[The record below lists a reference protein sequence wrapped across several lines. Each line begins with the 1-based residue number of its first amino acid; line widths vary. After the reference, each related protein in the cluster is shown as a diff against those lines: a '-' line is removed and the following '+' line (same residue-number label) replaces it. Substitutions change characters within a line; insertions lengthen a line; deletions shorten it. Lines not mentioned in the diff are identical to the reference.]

1 MALGPHNG
9 KKTVSITRILAKLRL
24 CCNVSKSFLDPNRA
38 KRVNRRMKKLLILA
52 VFLPL
57 ASPFQVSAQQ
67 ERAITTAV
75 PFLTIAAD
83 ARASG
88 MGDMGVATSFDAY
101 SQQWN
106 PAKYAFATQKS
117 GMGISYTPYLETI
130 VNDVSLLNATYY
142 NKLNDRS
149 AFAFGLRYFGLGEIE
164 LRQTIDQEAT
174 LVKPN
179 EFALDG
185 SYSLK
190 LGQSFSMAVG
200 GRFISSNLR
209 FQDGT
214 QDSQAANAFAV
225 DVAGFY
231 RSPELAY
238 NNYNGRWRLGFNI
251 SNIGGSL
258 QYDEGGQENFLPT
271 NLKFGV
277 GFDFIFDQDNIL
289 SLNSEFNKLLVPTPR
304 DFDGDGDIDSQDND
318 QYQSI
323 GFFNG
328 IFESFGDAPDGFGEE
343 LKEVTWAL
351 GAEYRFR
358 EAFMLRTGYFNE
370 SEEKGSRKF
379 MTLGAGFKYRTA
391 QIDLSYLFSTS
402 QVKNPLENTLRISLS
417 FNFGEEF
424 YND

>member
-1 MALGPHNG
+1 M
-9 KKTVSITRILAKLRL
+9 R
-24 CCNVSKSFLDPNRA
+24 
-38 KRVNRRMKKLLILA
+38 KLLLLVVLFAIAPRL
-52 VFLPL
+52 
-57 ASPFQVSAQQ
+57 SAQQ

-106 PAKYAFATQKS
+106 PAKYAFATKKS
-117 GMGISYTPYLETI
+117 GVGISYTPYLETI
-130 VNDVSLLNATYY
+130 VNDVSLLNANYY

-164 LRQTIDQEAT
+164 LRQTFDQQPT

-179 EFALDG
+179 EFALDA

-190 LGQSFSMAVG
+190 LSPSFSMAIG

-209 FQDGT
+209 FQDSS

-225 DVAGFY
+225 DVAGFF
-231 RSPELAY
+231 RSREIAY
-238 NNYNGRWRLGFNI
+238 SNYDGRWRAGFNI
-251 SNIGGSL
+251 SNLGGSL
-258 QYDEGGQENFLPT
+258 QYDAGGQENFLPT
-271 NLKFGV
+271 NLKFGG
-277 GFDFIFDQDNIL
+277 GFDFIFDQDNVLAI
-289 SLNSEFNKLLVPTPR
+289 STEFNKLLVPTPR
-304 DFDGDGDIDSQDND
+304 DFNGDGQITSEDND
-318 QYQSI
+318 EYQNIS
-323 GFFNG
+323 FFNG
-328 IFESFGDAPDGFGEE
+328 VFESFGDAPDGFGEE

-358 EAFMLRTGYFNE
+358 EAFMLRSGYFNE

-379 MTLGAGFKYRTA
+379 FTLGAGFMFKSA

-402 QVKNPLENTLRISLS
+402 QVRNPLENTLRFSLT

>member
-1 MALGPHNG
+1 
-9 KKTVSITRILAKLRL
+9 
-24 CCNVSKSFLDPNRA
+24 
-38 KRVNRRMKKLLILA
+38 MKKLLILV
-52 VFLPL
+52 VFLIV
-57 ASPFQVSAQQ
+57 ASRISAQQ

-106 PAKYAFATQKS
+106 PAKYAFATQK
-117 GMGISYTPYLETI
+117 MGVGVSYTPYLETI
-130 VNDVSLLNATYY
+130 VNDVSLLNATFY

-190 LGQSFSMAVG
+190 LSQSFSMAVA

-214 QDSQAANAFAV
+214 QDSKAANAFAV

-231 RSPELAY
+231 RSPEIAY
-238 NNYNGRWRLGFNI
+238 SNFDGRWRLGFNI

-258 QYDEGGQENFLPT
+258 QYDEGGQKNFLPT
-271 NLKFGV
+271 NLKVGT
-277 GFDFIFDQDNIL
+277 GFDFIFDQDNVLAI
-289 SLNSEFNKLLVPTPR
+289 NTEFNKLLVPTPR
-304 DFDGDGDIDSQDND
+304 DFNGDGEITAEDND
-318 QYQSI
+318 EYQNIS
-323 GFFNG
+323 FFSG
-328 IFESFGDAPDGFGEE
+328 IFESFGDAPDGFSEE
-343 LKEVTWAL
+343 LKEITWAL
-351 GAEYRFR
+351 GTEYRFR
-358 EAFMLRTGYFNE
+358 EAFMLRGGYFNE
-370 SEEKGSRKF
+370 SAEKGARKYF
-379 MTLGAGFKYRTA
+379 TLGAGFKFKSA

-402 QVKNPLENTLRISLS
+402 QVKNPLENTLRFSLT

-424 YND
+424 LND

>member
-1 MALGPHNG
+1 
-9 KKTVSITRILAKLRL
+9 
-24 CCNVSKSFLDPNRA
+24 
-38 KRVNRRMKKLLILA
+38 MKKLLILA
-52 VFLPL
+52 VLL
-57 ASPFQVSAQQ
+57 TVALTEQTSAQQ

-117 GMGISYTPYLETI
+117 GVGVSYTPYLETI
-130 VNDVSLLNATYY
+130 VNDVSLLSANYY

-149 AFAFGLRYFGLGEIE
+149 AFAFGLRYFGLGDIE
-164 LRQTIDQEAT
+164 LRQTIEQEAT

-190 LGQSFSMAVG
+190 LSQSFSMAVA

-231 RSPELAY
+231 RSPEIAY
-238 NNYNGRWRLGFNI
+238 NNYNGRWRLGFNV

-271 NLKFGV
+271 NLKFGA
-277 GFDFIFDQDNIL
+277 GFDFIFDQDNVL
-289 SLNSEFNKLLVPTPR
+289 ALNSEFNKLLVPTPR
-304 DFDGDGDIDSQDND
+304 DFDGDGDIDIEDNTE
-318 QYQSI
+318 YQSI
-323 GFFNG
+323 SFFNG
-328 IFESFGDAPDGFGEE
+328 IFESFGDAPDGFSEE

-358 EAFMLRTGYFNE
+358 EAFMLRSGYFNE

-379 MTLGAGFKYRTA
+379 FTLGAGFKYKTA

-402 QVKNPLENTLRISLS
+402 QVRNPLENTLRFSLT

-424 YND
+424 FND

>member
-1 MALGPHNG
+1 M
-9 KKTVSITRILAKLRL
+9 
-24 CCNVSKSFLDPNRA
+24 
-38 KRVNRRMKKLLILA
+38 
-52 VFLPL
+52 
-57 ASPFQVSAQQ
+57 SAQQ

-106 PAKYAFATQKS
+106 PAKYAFANKKS
-117 GMGISYTPYLETI
+117 GVGISYTPYLETI
-130 VNDVSLLNATYY
+130 VNDVSLLNANYY
-142 NKLNDRS
+142 NKLNDQS

-164 LRQTIDQEAT
+164 LRQTIDQDPT

-190 LGQSFSMAVG
+190 LSPTFSMAVG

-209 FQDGT
+209 FQDGV
-214 QDSQAANAFAV
+214 QDSRAANAFAV

-231 RSPELAY
+231 RSREIAY
-238 NNYNGRWRLGFNI
+238 SNYDGRWRAGFNI
-251 SNIGGSL
+251 SNLGGSL

-271 NLKFGV
+271 NLKLGV
-277 GFDFIFDQDNIL
+277 GFDFIFDQDNVLAI
-289 SLNSEFNKLLVPTPR
+289 NTEFNKLLVPTPR
-304 DFDGDGDIDSQDND
+304 DFNGDGQITTEDND
-318 QYQSI
+318 EYQNIS
-323 GFFNG
+323 FFNG
-328 IFESFGDAPDGFGEE
+328 VFESFGDAPDGFSEE

-358 EAFMLRTGYFNE
+358 EAFMLRSGYFNE

-379 MTLGAGFKYRTA
+379 FTLGAGFKFKSA

-402 QVKNPLENTLRISLS
+402 QVRNPLENTLRFSLS
-417 FNFGEEF
+417 FDFGEEF
-424 YND
+424 FND

>member
-1 MALGPHNG
+1 
-9 KKTVSITRILAKLRL
+9 
-24 CCNVSKSFLDPNRA
+24 
-38 KRVNRRMKKLLILA
+38 MKKLLIVVA
-52 VFLPL
+52 FLIIMPQL
-57 ASPFQVSAQQ
+57 SAQQ

-83 ARASG
+83 ARSSG
-88 MGDMGVATSFDAY
+88 MGDMGVATSFDVY

-106 PAKYAFATQKS
+106 AAKYAFATQKM
-117 GMGISYTPYLETI
+117 GIGISYTPYLESI
-130 VNDVSLLNATYY
+130 VNDVSLLNANYY

-164 LRQTIDQEAT
+164 LRQTFDQDAT

-190 LGQSFSMAVG
+190 LSQSFSMAVA

-209 FQDGT
+209 FQDGV

-225 DVAGFY
+225 DVSGFY
-231 RSPELAY
+231 RSPEIAY
-238 NNYNGRWRLGFNI
+238 SNYDGRWRAGFNI
-251 SNIGGSL
+251 SNLGGSI
-258 QYDEGGQENFLPT
+258 QYDAGGQENFLPT
-271 NLKFGV
+271 NLKFGG

-289 SLNSEFNKLLVPTPR
+289 AINTEFNKLLVPTPR
-304 DFDGDGDIDSQDND
+304 DFDGDGDIDSEDNSE
-318 QYQSI
+318 YQNI
-323 GFFNG
+323 GFFQG
-328 IFESFGDAPDGFGEE
+328 VFESFGDAPGGFSEE
-343 LKEVTWAL
+343 LKEITWAL

-358 EAFMLRTGYFNE
+358 EAFMLRSGYFHE
-370 SEEKGSRKF
+370 SEEKGSRQF
-379 MTLGAGFKYRTA
+379 FTLGAGFMFKSA

-402 QVKNPLENTLRISLS
+402 QVRNPLENTLRFSLT

>member
-1 MALGPHNG
+1 M
-9 KKTVSITRILAKLRL
+9 R
-24 CCNVSKSFLDPNRA
+24 
-38 KRVNRRMKKLLILA
+38 KLLVLVLLVIVGA
-52 VFLPL
+52 T
-57 ASPFQVSAQQ
+57 SMSAQQ

-106 PAKYAFATQKS
+106 PAKYAFANKKS
-117 GMGISYTPYLETI
+117 GVGISYTPYLETI
-130 VNDVSLLNATYY
+130 VNDVSLLNANYY
-142 NKLNDRS
+142 NKLNDQS

-164 LRQTIDQEAT
+164 LRQTIDQDPT

-190 LGQSFSMAVG
+190 LSPTVSMAVG

-209 FQDGT
+209 FQDGV

-231 RSPELAY
+231 RSREIAY
-238 NNYNGRWRLGFNI
+238 SNYDGRWRAGFNI
-251 SNIGGSL
+251 SNLGGSL

-271 NLKFGV
+271 NLKLGV

-289 SLNSEFNKLLVPTPR
+289 AINTEFNKLLVPTPR
-304 DFDGDGDIDSQDND
+304 DFNGDGQITTEDND
-318 QYQSI
+318 EYQNIS
-323 GFFNG
+323 FFNG
-328 IFESFGDAPDGFGEE
+328 VFESFGDAPDGFSEE

-358 EAFMLRTGYFNE
+358 EAFMLRSGYFNE

-379 MTLGAGFKYRTA
+379 FTLGAGFKFKSA

-402 QVKNPLENTLRISLS
+402 QVRNPLENTLRFSLS
-417 FNFGEEF
+417 FDFGEEF
-424 YND
+424 FND

>member
-1 MALGPHNG
+1 
-9 KKTVSITRILAKLRL
+9 
-24 CCNVSKSFLDPNRA
+24 
-38 KRVNRRMKKLLILA
+38 MKKLLILV
-52 VFLPL
+52 VFLVL
-57 ASPFQVSAQQ
+57 VSKLSAQQ
-67 ERAITTAV
+67 ERVITTAV

-106 PAKYAFATQKS
+106 PAKYAFATQK
-117 GMGISYTPYLETI
+117 MGVGASYTPYLETI
-130 VNDVSLLNATYY
+130 VNDVSLLNANFY

-149 AFAFGLRYFGLGEIE
+149 AFAIGLRYFGLGEIE
-164 LRQTIDQEAT
+164 LRQTIDEDAT

-179 EFALDG
+179 EFAIDG

-190 LGQSFSMAVG
+190 LSQTFSMAVG

-225 DVAGFY
+225 DVAGFF
-231 RSPELAY
+231 RSREIAY
-238 NNYNGRWRLGFNI
+238 NNFDGRWRAGFNI

-271 NLKFGV
+271 NLKFGG
-277 GFDFIFDQDNIL
+277 GFDFIFDQDNVL
-289 SLNSEFNKLLVPTPR
+289 ALTTEFNKLLVPTPR
-304 DFDGDGDIDSQDND
+304 DFNGDGVIGPEDND
-318 QYQSI
+318 EYQNIS
-323 GFFNG
+323 FFKG
-328 IFESFGDAPDGFGEE
+328 MFESFGDAPDGFSEE
-343 LKEVTWAL
+343 LKEITWAL

-358 EAFMLRTGYFNE
+358 EAFMLRSGYFNE

-379 MTLGAGFKYRTA
+379 FTLGAGFKFKSA

-402 QVKNPLENTLRISLS
+402 QVKNPLENTLRFSLT

>member
-1 MALGPHNG
+1 
-9 KKTVSITRILAKLRL
+9 
-24 CCNVSKSFLDPNRA
+24 
-38 KRVNRRMKKLLILA
+38 MKKLLMVVAFLILA
-52 VFLPL
+52 PQL
-57 ASPFQVSAQQ
+57 SAQQ

-83 ARASG
+83 ARSSG
-88 MGDMGVATSFDAY
+88 MGDMGVATSFDVY

-106 PAKYAFATQKS
+106 AAKYAFATQKM
-117 GMGISYTPYLETI
+117 GIGISYTPYLESI
-130 VNDVSLLNATYY
+130 VNDVSLLNANYY

-149 AFAFGLRYFGLGEIE
+149 AFAIGLRYFGLGEIE
-164 LRQTIDQEAT
+164 LRQTFDQDAT

-190 LGQSFSMAVG
+190 LSQSFSMAVA

-209 FQDGT
+209 FQDGV

-225 DVAGFY
+225 DIAGFY
-231 RSPELAY
+231 RSPEIAY
-238 NNYNGRWRLGFNI
+238 SNFDGRWRAGFNI
-251 SNIGGSL
+251 SNLGGSI

-271 NLKFGV
+271 NLKFGG
-277 GFDFIFDQDNIL
+277 GFDFIFDQDNVLAI
-289 SLNSEFNKLLVPTPR
+289 NSEFNKLLVPTPR
-304 DFDGDGDIDSQDND
+304 DFVGVDGNPPADGQITSEDNEV
-318 QYQSI
+318 YQNI
-323 GFFNG
+323 GFFQG
-328 IFESFGDAPDGFGEE
+328 VFESFGDAPGGFSEE

-358 EAFMLRTGYFNE
+358 EAFMLRSGYFHE
-370 SEEKGSRKF
+370 SEEKGSRQF
-379 MTLGAGFKYRTA
+379 FTLGAGFMFKSA

-402 QVKNPLENTLRISLS
+402 QVRNPLENTLRFSLT